1 MPACQYTTLIPS
13 NQCIGDSLRTINTNF
28 TVLNDEICK
37 IPKIAG
43 NDKSTSVF
51 HEMDLLGCNKL
62 IIDTAP
68 TQQFFKKFD
77 SFTSNVSLTSY
88 TSSDGFT
95 NQVYNFPYISSSQ
108 DEKPIG
114 IFDTITENGT
124 PQITLFWMS
133 SAKNAE
139 TLFAVNSS
147 VSFVQTGDTT
157 PNGPVHCFC
166 EHEGSLIIGGAFT
179 KIGTAIQQKL
189 ATINLNGGLLDFQLG
204 RAGDIGPSLLAGVPN
219 SETLFGEAGYINF
232 IKKTSVFVTS
242 EDQRTLFI
250 IGGDFRSQQNGGR
263 SLVIWDDTA
272 KILYPFYINGQV
284 FNCDV
289 NISDVF
295 VVGRFDFA
303 NFGLE
308 PETLKSG
315 KRTYSKSILKIS
327 LLKLITGQQQAA
339 IDGKFCENVRMQ
351 ITKVCEIDCL
361 QFTENQLFIGGD
373 FSSEINGVPTQQNL
387 LAITTTGEVIN
398 SVKLIVNKPVRTMV
412 YDKDL
417 AILYIGGEFTNIV
430 QHNDFFNELK
440 QPPVN
445 AVNEYHRAAAFDVQ
459 IEQAPVLLE
468 SWRPKFNGTVR
479 KLAIHNDSISSNLY
493 AIGDFTQL
501 NFKRAFHS
509 AAVCKASDP
518 SPVNQIGEK
527 VDWEAETPTAP
538 PKHTNGILK
547 STRGI
552 YIGGTFT
559 KINGATRFYFSEI
572 TGVGEGSGKTVAEV
586 VWDVGGKVMTSNE
599 SLNLSLTNCYTV
611 RAKTTCKEANTI
623 NTTVFAPLLE
633 TFKNQKAGSLC
644 RFFIRRPCFSTKI
657 GNLDLTD
664 DTYNKDVQI
673 IGWSIS
679 YI

>member
-1 MPACQYTTLIPS
+1 MPACQHTTLIPS

-28 TVLNDEICK
+28 TVLNDELCK

-43 NDKSTSVF
+43 NEKSTSVS
-51 HEMDLLGCNKL
+51 HEMDLLGCNKI

-77 SFTSNVSLTSY
+77 SFTNNVLLTSH

-95 NQVYNFPYISSSQ
+95 NHVYNFPYISSSK
-108 DEKPIG
+108 DSKPVG
-114 IFDTITENGT
+114 TFDTISENGI

-133 SAKNAE
+133 SAKNTE
-139 TLFAVNSS
+139 TLFALNSS
-147 VSFVQTGDTT
+147 VSFVQPNNTT
-157 PNGPVHCFC
+157 PDGPVHCFC
-166 EHEGSLIIGGAFT
+166 EYNGKLIIGGAFT
-179 KIGTAIQQKL
+179 KIGTTTQQKL
-189 ATINLNGGLLDFQLG
+189 ATINLEGGLLDFQLG
-204 RAGDIGPSLLAGVPN
+204 QVGSLDASLLAGVPN
-219 SETLFGEAGYINF
+219 SETLFGEAGYVNF

-250 IGGDFRSQQNGGR
+250 IGGDFRSNQNGGR
-263 SLVIWDDTA
+263 SLVIWDDTT
-272 KILYPFYINGQV
+272 KILYPFYVNGQT
-284 FNCDV
+284 FNCDIIG
-289 NISDVF
+289 NDAF

-315 KRTYSKSILKIS
+315 KRNYSKSIFKIS
-327 LLKLITGQQQAA
+327 LLKLITNQQQSA
-339 IDGKFCENVRMQ
+339 IDSKFCENARMQ
-351 ITKVCEIDCL
+351 ITKACEINCI
-361 QFTENQLFIGGD
+361 QSTENQLFVGGD
-373 FSSEINGVPTQQNL
+373 FSAEINGVPVQQNL
-387 LAITTTGEVIN
+387 LAIATTGEIIN
-398 SVKLIVNKPVRTMV
+398 SIKLIVNKPVHTMV

-417 AILYIGGEFTNIV
+417 AMLYIGGEFTNIV

-440 QPPVN
+440 QPPLN

-468 SWRPKFNGTVR
+468 TWRPRFNGTVR
-479 KLAIHNDSISSNLY
+479 KLAIHNESISSALY

-509 AAVCKASDP
+509 AAIFKASDP

-527 VDWEAETPTAP
+527 VDWEVETPTAP
-538 PKHTNGILK
+538 PTHTNGLLK
-547 STRGI
+547 SYRGI

-559 KINGATRFYFSEI
+559 KINGSTRFYFSEI
-572 TGVGEGSGKTVAEV
+572 TGVGEGSGKTIAEV
-586 VWDVGGKVMTSNE
+586 VWDVGGKVLTTNE
-599 SLNLSLTNCYTV
+599 SLSLSLNDCYTV
-611 RAKTTCKEANTI
+611 RAKTACKAANTV
-623 NTTVFAPLLE
+623 NSTVFAPLTE

-644 RFFIRRPCFSTKI
+644 RFFIRRPCFSTKL